1 MSGVNS
7 KPKGPMPVGLVT
19 KDPMPVGIVV
29 VAKALPPT
37 NNSSGSGMAWLSSG
51 MQGPPPPPK
60 APPSNRNKLELKPKS
75 PPSPRLSSLSAWEKV
90 ESKDLANMEIDDCTA
105 STCSR
110 WSEWHQVVCACGTI
124 DKWSK
129 MHNTWNLE
137 ENEWIYVC
145 WKCIAKEHNLDE
157 KDAKLWIIEHSR
169 NFKDRK
175 DRSEK
180 FLHNMANVQSTFP
193 GLNKKGIRDLTR
205 DMMQEVWSP
214 MLDAISRKVQHMWL
228 LNSEHEHHKDMM
240 NKVKGSA
247 TPEEANQY
255 IQELDRFFEEE
266 EKLLA
271 FSSHDTATQ
280 AKFQLASSY
289 SDEWV
294 SSRKCH
300 FRMWYVCRG
309 RTRWCEVDNK
319 PIECLFVI
327 LSKSWDTLFE
337 DPLAP
342 GQRWK
347 CTCGTRYRAGF
358 GVICEVKVK

>member
-1 MSGVNS
+1 
-7 KPKGPMPVGLVT
+7 
-19 KDPMPVGIVV
+19 
-29 VAKALPPT
+29 
-37 NNSSGSGMAWLSSG
+37 
-51 MQGPPPPPK
+51 
-60 APPSNRNKLELKPKS
+60 
-75 PPSPRLSSLSAWEKV
+75 
-90 ESKDLANMEIDDCTA
+90 
-105 STCSR
+105 
-110 WSEWHQVVCACGTI
+110 
-124 DKWSK
+124 
-129 MHNTWNLE
+129 
-137 ENEWIYVC
+137 
-145 WKCIAKEHNLDE
+145 
-157 KDAKLWIIEHSR
+157 
-169 NFKDRK
+169 
-175 DRSEK
+175 
-180 FLHNMANVQSTFP
+180 
-193 GLNKKGIRDLTR
+193 
-205 DMMQEVWSP
+205 

-228 LNSEHEHHKDMM
+228 LNSEHDHHKDMM
-240 NKVKGSA
+240 SKVKGAA
-247 TPEEANQY
+247 TPEEAKQY
-255 IQELDRFFEEE
+255 LEELDRFFEEE

-271 FSSHDTATQ
+271 FSSHDAATQ

-358 GVICEVKVK
+358 GVICEVKVNGVPDCVYLKAEVPDKHVEDARAIFYEEHYNPPSPEALYQMVPVCAPMEGGLIRPVDPDNGIYQLSHEDDARMPWFDWYQIFTFCGTTLPEKVKKNKKNRK